1 MPIGACFTVFVISY
15 KIEATRKSAKW
26 LAVAPA
32 PALLLN
38 FQALV
43 IDINI
48 METKV
53 EISTANDKHAAPVH
67 INVLFVL
74 LLVVR
79 LSASV
84 I

>member
-1 MPIGACFTVFVISY
+1 MCLLVLVLQHSLSVIRL
-15 KIEATRKSAKW
+15 KPHTNWQKW
-26 LAVAPA
+26 LSVAR
-32 PALLLN
+32 ALFLY
-38 FQALV
+38 FQALA

-48 METKV
+48 MENNKV
-53 EISTANDKHAAPVH
+53 EISTANDKHAAPFH

>member
-1 MPIGACFTVFVISY
+1 
-15 KIEATRKSAKW
+15 
-26 LAVAPA
+26 
-32 PALLLN
+32 
-38 FQALV
+38 
-43 IDINI
+43 

-53 EISTANDKHAAPVH
+53 EISTANDKHVAPVH

>member
-26 LAVAPA
+26 LAVAR
-32 PALLLN
+32 ALFLY
-38 FQALV
+38 FQALI

-48 METKV
+48 MENKV
-53 EISTANDKHAAPVH
+53 EISTANDKHAAPFH

>member
-1 MPIGACFTVFVISY
+1 VPIGACFAVFVISY
-15 KIEATRKSAKW
+15 KIEAARKSAKW
-26 LAVAPA
+26 LAVAR
-32 PALLLN
+32 ALLLY

-67 INVLFVL
+67 INVFLHCFL
-74 LLVVR
+74 
-79 LSASV
+79 
-84 I
+84 